1 MTQVTTVRMFSRSL
15 RLACI
20 IALLTGIIGVG
31 ALTAAEIGANDFQ
44 ISSMGAVDTGPTNA
58 IGNFT
63 SAVAYNSTTNEYL
76 VVWAGDDIS
85 PGGDGDFEIF
95 GQRLN
100 ATTGAKIGAA
110 IPLSN
115 TGAGNPG
122 RDANN
127 PAVAYNATANQ
138 FLVVWSADEI
148 ADGKKEIYGK
158 RVSAT
163 GTVLDTST
171 VRLSTM
177 GNNTPI
183 FDALTPAVACQTTT
197 SACLVVWSGNETV
210 DNSDVNNP
218 NDPIYEI
225 YGQLVTTGALLT
237 EIGTD
242 DFRISDMGTSDT
254 SGLYDALTPAV
265 AYNSATGEYLVVW
278 SGDDNSA
285 PLVEDEFEIF
295 GQRINATTGAQV
307 GTNDFRIS
315 DMGPDGNPGYDAL
328 TPAVAY
334 NSATGEYLVVWSGDD
349 TTPGA
354 GQKEIFGQR
363 VSAAGAAV
371 GINDFRIS
379 DMGPDTGPTAANFDA
394 YNPAVTYNSSTN
406 EYLAAWSGDDT
417 TDDEFEIFGQRISA
431 AGAEVGANDFRISDM
446 GPNGDA
452 NFDALVPAVAYNTT
466 NRESLVV
473 WIGDDNTGGR
483 VNDQYE
489 VFGQRLEL
497 NPPRVTKV
505 NSVADTGDGN
515 LAEGESTNAAITQL
529 LITFSEAV
537 SNTET
542 IPNYLLVNNGGNNTF
557 QTSACGAAQGDDT
570 AILINSANYS
580 SATNTVTL
588 TVNGGLPLPND
599 GYRLFAC
606 AANLTDADGNALDGN
621 GDGTAGDDFIR
632 NFSVVAAGL
641 IADLAISKAESQDP
655 IVLGSGN
662 LIYTLTVVNHG
673 PGTSSAVVLT
683 DTLPTG
689 VTVASVN
696 PSTGVT
702 CATPTGLVRC
712 QLGNMTAVTTATVT
726 IAVTPS
732 AAGTLTNTAT
742 VASASTT
749 DPIAANNTA
758 TITTTVSP
766 AAANLSVVASGGPGQ
781 VAVGSTQA
789 YTFTVTNGGP
799 DGATAVQFNA
809 AVPAGM
815 TLVSA
820 TSSVGSCTANT
831 GTGQVTCSL
840 GNLASGATATVRV
853 TVRATQVGAKSLVA
867 NVSSTTPDPIASNNS
882 ATQSVTVTQA
892 KLYLPLVRR

>member
-1 MTQVTTVRMFSRSL
+1 MTQATTVRMFSRSL

-115 TGAGNPG
+115 TGAGNAG

-127 PAVAYNATANQ
+127 PAVAYNAATNQ

-183 FDALTPAVACQTTT
+183 FDGLTPAVACHTTT

-210 DNSDVNNP
+210 DNSDPVNNP

-242 DFRISDMGTSDT
+242 DFRISDMGT
-254 SGLYDALTPAV
+254 
-265 AYNSATGEYLVVW
+265 
-278 SGDDNSA
+278 
-285 PLVEDEFEIF
+285 
-295 GQRINATTGAQV
+295 V
-307 GTNDFRIS
+307 GS
-315 DMGPDGNPGYDAL
+315 PGYDAL

-334 NSATGEYLVVWSGDD
+334 NTTSGEYLVVWSGDD

-363 VSAAGAAV
+363 INATTGAEV
-371 GINDFRIS
+371 GTNDFRIS

-394 YNPAVTYNSSTN
+394 YNPAVTYNNSTN
-406 EYLAAWSGDDT
+406 EYLVAWSGDDT

-431 AGAEVGANDFRISDM
+431 AGAEVGPNDFRISDM

-505 NSVADTGDGN
+505 NSVADTGDGS

-542 IPNYLLVNNGGNNTF
+542 ISNYLLVNNGANNTF

-570 AILINSANYS
+570 AIPINSANYS
-580 SATNTVTL
+580 SATNT
-588 TVNGGLPLPND
+588 
-599 GYRLFAC
+599 
-606 AANLTDADGNALDGN
+606 
-621 GDGTAGDDFIR
+621 
-632 NFSVVAAGL
+632 VVAAGL
-641 IADLAISKAESQDP
+641 IADLAISKGESQDP

-726 IAVTPS
+726 IAVTR
-732 AAGTLTNTAT
+732 AR
-742 VASASTT
+742 
-749 DPIAANNTA
+749 
-758 TITTTVSP
+758 
-766 AAANLSVVASGGPGQ
+766 PG
-781 VAVGSTQA
+781 
-789 YTFTVTNGGP
+789 
-799 DGATAVQFNA
+799 
-809 AVPAGM
+809 
-815 TLVSA
+815 
-820 TSSVGSCTANT
+820 
-831 GTGQVTCSL
+831 
-840 GNLASGATATVRV
+840 R
-853 TVRATQVGAKSLVA
+853 
-867 NVSSTTPDPIASNNS
+867 
-882 ATQSVTVTQA
+882 
-892 KLYLPLVRR
+892 